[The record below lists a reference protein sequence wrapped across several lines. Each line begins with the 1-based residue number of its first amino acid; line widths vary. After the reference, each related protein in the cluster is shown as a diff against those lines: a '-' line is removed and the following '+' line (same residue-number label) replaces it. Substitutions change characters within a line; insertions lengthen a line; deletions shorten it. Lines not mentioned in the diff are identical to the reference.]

1 MQRRRFLFWVSLG
14 MFQVGEALRI
24 NCFDRLAA
32 ATLGSGE
39 VDDAAKRLR
48 REQAADPEPD
58 SDDKPEVEEEE
69 DEGEPGSPDP
79 KRRARHGRP
88 PSRWLRSL
96 KADELRIWLKTI
108 DPPEAGVS
116 GMTYW
121 THLTRDHSFDAE
133 KIKGLTVAE
142 QAQLHAA
149 AHDGY

>member
-24 NCFDRLAA
+24 NALDRLAA
-32 ATLGSGE
+32 ATLGSGQ
-39 VDDAAKRLR
+39 V
-48 REQAADPEPD
+48 AADPEPD
-58 SDDKPEVEEEE
+58 SDDEPEPEEEE

-121 THLTRDHSFDAE
+121 THLTRDHSFDAD
-133 KIKGLTVAE
+133 KLTGLTVAE